1 MNAESSAPQAD
12 NTSSSEENPDM
23 HDVSSNE
30 SDIVDAQSTTQVPSS
45 HHDSVYFHMPDTTE
59 RIVDISQLCN
69 PDDEERTL
77 RQPHVS
83 DLFGDNLS
91 PVIKR
96 SWAKDSTCERVR
108 LL

>member
-1 MNAESSAPQAD
+1 
-12 NTSSSEENPDM
+12 
-23 HDVSSNE
+23 
-30 SDIVDAQSTTQVPSS
+30 
-45 HHDSVYFHMPDTTE
+45 MPDTTE